1 MQPESFVG
9 VMRPLLKKQNA
20 VKYVDMSA
28 LDRDLM
34 VLKQGVRQQ
43 NLAERGITLGTAL
56 HY

>member
-1 MQPESFVG
+1 
-9 VMRPLLKKQNA
+9 MRPLLKKQNT

-43 NLAERGITLGTAL
+43 NPAERGITLGTAL
-56 HY
+56 VY